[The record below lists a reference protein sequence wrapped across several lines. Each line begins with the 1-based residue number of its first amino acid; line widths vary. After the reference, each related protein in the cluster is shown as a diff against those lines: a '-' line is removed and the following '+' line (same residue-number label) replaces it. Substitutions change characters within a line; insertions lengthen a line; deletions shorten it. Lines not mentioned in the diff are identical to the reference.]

1 MDVKQKK
8 DILSYALHESTES
21 ELIEALAQEADE
33 VFYPKKSQIL
43 GMGESQ
49 RYVYLIIKGLAR
61 SYYINENGNDITKL
75 FMQENEFMLGEA
87 LFMEESLEVFET
99 VEDVLGLR
107 FRSDKLKAILLS
119 SPESMR
125 GYISLPEQTIIYKT
139 NREYNFQCLNATE
152 RYLAFRKIYPG
163 IEDRIPQNHIASYL
177 GIAKESL
184 SRIRK
189 KLSEN

>member
-1 MDVKQKK
+1 M
-8 DILSYALHESTES
+8 
-21 ELIEALAQEADE
+21 
-33 VFYPKKSQIL
+33 
-43 GMGESQ
+43 
-49 RYVYLIIKGLAR
+49 
-61 SYYINENGNDITKL
+61 
-75 FMQENEFMLGEA
+75 
-87 LFMEESLEVFET
+87 
-99 VEDVLGLR
+99 R

-125 GYISLPEQTIIYKT
+125 GYISLPEQTIIYKM